1 MDIKMIEDIQRTLLF
16 IGTEAGKVWE
26 RLEEEKTIQ
35 KRMTEISSDGSCILS
50 FPSNY
55 KPIKESPPPGQTNV
69 YKHSSKQNE
78 CSLNSNVNHI
88 SKCPTHQFSSS
99 TISDESSETDTQPEE
114 KGTFQITKE
123 DIKKMPKTISKGKIF
138 TEGFAVCWRKRK
150 TGKNS
155 YSYNVRFNKCGY
167 HIDFSE
173 KRKENLKP
181 RFLEELKR
189 QALEKQQTTQN
200 GVPITFNKFSMYYFE
215 KVRKKKVAD
224 STYYNDMNRYQ
235 NHIQP
240 VFQERLLKSILPPEC
255 QDLLDNLV
263 NIGKERTAED
273 VYSILNGIFNYAIDN
288 YIIERNPLSAI
299 IRFKH
304 DRKHGT
310 ALTKAEEK
318 LLLESVKD
326 NPRRL
331 ISYAV
336 ALYTGLRPNEYKTAR
351 IEGNFI
357 IAQNSKRK
365 NKKIEYKRIPIT
377 PMLRPYLIGVQK
389 LDMLG
394 ALQMRDI
401 MKDILPNHIL
411 YDLRT
416 TFYTRCKECGIADA
430 ARDEF
435 VGHSLGALG
444 NTYTDLSDEFLLK
457 EGEKFRY

>member
-1 MDIKMIEDIQRTLLF
+1 
-16 IGTEAGKVWE
+16 
-26 RLEEEKTIQ
+26 
-35 KRMTEISSDGSCILS
+35 
-50 FPSNY
+50 
-55 KPIKESPPPGQTNV
+55 
-69 YKHSSKQNE
+69 
-78 CSLNSNVNHI
+78 
-88 SKCPTHQFSSS
+88 
-99 TISDESSETDTQPEE
+99 
-114 KGTFQITKE
+114 
-123 DIKKMPKTISKGKIF
+123 
-138 TEGFAVCWRKRK
+138 
-150 TGKNS
+150 
-155 YSYNVRFNKCGY
+155 
-167 HIDFSE
+167 
-173 KRKENLKP
+173 
-181 RFLEELKR
+181 
-189 QALEKQQTTQN
+189 
-200 GVPITFNKFSMYYFE
+200 
-215 KVRKKKVAD
+215 
-224 STYYNDMNRYQ
+224 MNRYQ

-457 EGEKFRY
+457 EGEKFKY